1 MVFFR
6 QQQHKLR
13 ELRRSPRFEVHYPAF
28 WDPCDGSAL
37 QSCVI
42 SDISAGGARLTV
54 ANPADMPAEFLL
66 LFQRR
71 CRIVRRNDRQI
82 GVMFLKK

>member
-6 QQQHKLR
+6 QQQNKLR

-28 WDPCDGSAL
+28 FDPCDGSTL
-37 QSCVI
+37 QSCMI
-42 SDISAGGARLTV
+42 CDISSGGAKLTV
-54 ANPADMPAEFLL
+54 PNPIDMPSEFLL

-71 CRIVRRNDRQI
+71 CRIVRRDDRQI
-82 GVMFLKK
+82 GVMFLKG